1 MANSG
6 DVQYRMKCM
15 VCGRAFLVDSVS
27 SKVPEH
33 PAKGQPE
40 HPDILYIRCKGSS
53 MGGIVAGTSTKRFD
67 DI

>member
-15 VCGRAFLVDSVS
+15 VCGRPFMVDSVS

-33 PAKGQPE
+33 PAKGQLE
-40 HPDILYIRCKGSS
+40 HPDILYIRCKGSGL
-53 MGGIVAGTSTKRFD
+53 GGIVAGTSTKRFD